1 MAYRWYQLALE
12 QNGASGEQQQE
23 MRIERGKEERKE
35 EKRMEED
42 EEMTVEEQESGSA
55 EQGDKKLQFEAAM
68 MVASTLDEEEQ
79 EGFMLYSPKF
89 IVDSEFKLQRTPS
102 QNNHLLA
109 LLHNDLA
116 FEFGPFEPPQA
127 APFDYSLYQPPQQ
140 PSAQQAQAEQEEY
153 LDEDW

>member
-1 MAYRWYQLALE
+1 MAVDVV
-12 QNGASGEQQQE
+12 
-23 MRIERGKEERKE
+23 KEERKE
-35 EKRMEED
+35 KEF
-42 EEMTVEEQESGSA
+42 TVEEQEECGSA
-55 EQGDKKLQFEAAM
+55 DQGDKKLQFEAAM
-68 MVASTLDEEEQ
+68 MLASTLDEEEQ

-127 APFDYSLYQPPQQ
+127 APFDYSLYQPQQ
-140 PSAQQAQAEQEEY
+140 LPSALLAEAEQEEY
-153 LDEDW
+153 LD

>member
-1 MAYRWYQLALE
+1 M
-12 QNGASGEQQQE
+12 E
-23 MRIERGKEERKE
+23 MVKEERKE
-35 EKRMEED
+35 E
-42 EEMTVEEQESGSA
+42 EMTMEEQECGSA
-55 EQGDKKLQFEAAM
+55 DQGDKKLQFEAAM

-109 LLHNDLA
+109 LLQNDLA

-127 APFDYSLYQPPQQ
+127 APFDYSLYQPQQ
-140 PSAQQAQAEQEEY
+140 LPIALQAEAEQ
-153 LDEDW
+153 